1 MFDAN
6 AAYFFD
12 LQDSWARDLLEGR
25 DPVWGAL
32 PALKDFILKLQGQL
46 NPADYQIMGQ
56 DQDVYV
62 HRSAK
67 IAPSCVLQGPSIIG
81 PGVELRPNVFIRST
95 ALIEAGATVGFSVEI
110 KNALLLPGATL
121 AHFNY
126 CGDSILGKHAHLGA
140 GAITSN
146 LKSDH
151 SLVTVQSGAEKF
163 PTGLKKFGAIIGD
176 QAEIG
181 CNAVLNPGSLIG
193 PASRVYPLSMFRGY
207 LPAHHI
213 FKQNGQV
220 IPLQ

>member
-1 MFDAN
+1 MFDTN

-12 LQDSWARDLLEGR
+12 LQDTWAKDLLDGCN
-25 DPVWGAL
+25 PVWEAL
-32 PALKDFILKLQGQL
+32 PALRDFILKLQGQL
-46 NPADYQIMGQ
+46 NLADYQIIGQ

-62 HRSAK
+62 HRSAQ

-110 KNALLLPGATL
+110 KNALLLPGANL

-151 SLVTVQSGAEKF
+151 SLVTIQSGTEKL

-207 LPAHHI
+207 LPTRHI
-213 FKQNGQV
+213 FKQNGQ
-220 IPLQ
+220 IIALQ